1 MNDIVLPNDWAARD
15 YQRPLFQHLFTPQ
28 GLIVPGAR
36 AVEVWHRRCGKD
48 SASLQMQAIASQ
60 SRVGTYWT
68 MLPTLVQAR
77 RVIWDGIDKQGRRM
91 IDQTFPKEMRRA
103 VNNSEMKIEFKNG
116 SIWQCVGSDNYD
128 ALVGT
133 NPVGVVFSEYSI
145 ADPKAWDFIRPILTE
160 NDGYAIFI
168 YTPRGKNHGYKL
180 YEMAKTNPLW
190 HSSILTIDDTFRAD
204 GTAVISQQAYQDELD
219 AGMDP
224 QLALQEYYCSF
235 DAGLFGAY
243 YTDQLKLA
251 KVGDFP
257 WNPRLPVHTSWD
269 IGLRDAT
276 AIWFFQ
282 ETTVGG
288 PINVIDYR
296 EASNVPLIDWCKRL
310 HEEPYS
316 YGTHVGPHDIK
327 RRDYGTG
334 ESYLSIASQ
343 HGIDFEVAPQLSIR
357 EGIDSTKAFIPR
369 LQFDK
374 GLTGHGFDCLM
385 GYRREYN
392 DKLQVFMDRPL
403 HDWASHGADAMRMA
417 SLCYSEGFMAGGSFD
432 FKVIATNGKTR
443 HIKNERGYY
452 G

>member
-1 MNDIVLPNDWAARD
+1 MFHSDGSV
-15 YQRPLFQHLFTPQ
+15 
-28 GLIVPGAR
+28 VPRAR

-77 RVIWDGIDKQGRRM
+77 RVIWKGIDKQGRRM
-91 IDQTFPKEMRRA
+91 IDQAFPKEMRARI
-103 VNNSEMKIEFKNG
+103 NESDMSIEMKNG

-145 ADPKAWDFIRPILTE
+145 ADPRAWDFIRPILTE

-168 YTPRGKNHGYKL
+168 YTPRGKNHGHKL
-180 YEMAKTNPLW
+180 YEMAKENPLW
-190 HSSILTIDDTFRAD
+190 HSSLFTIDDTFRED
-204 GTAVISQQAYQDELD
+204 GTPVISPEAYQEELN

-251 KVGDFP
+251 KVGEFP
-257 WNPRLPVHTSWD
+257 WNPRLPVHTAWD
-269 IGLRDAT
+269 LGLRDAT

-282 ETTVGG
+282 ETTIGG

-296 EASNVPLIDWCKRL
+296 EASNVSLLKWCKRL
-310 HEEPYS
+310 HEEPYV
-316 YGTHVGPHDIK
+316 YGTHTAPHDIK
-327 RRDYGTG
+327 RRDYATG
-334 ESYLSIASQ
+334 ESYLSVAAQ
-343 HGIDFEVAPQLSIR
+343 NGIDFEVAPNVGLR
-357 EGIDSTKAFIPR
+357 EGIDSVKSFIPR
-369 LQFDK
+369 LQFNK
-374 GLTGHGFDCLM
+374 ATTSGGYDCLM
-385 GYRREYN
+385 AYRREYN

-403 HDWASHGADAMRMA
+403 HDWASHGADSMRYGA
-417 SLCYSEGFMAGGSFD
+417 LNYTDSFGGGGSSD
-432 FKVIATNGKTR
+432 FNIISTRGRSRPINRGKK
-443 HIKNERGYY
+443 HG
-452 G
+452 